1 MITVRN
7 AIENDIKKIN
17 ELLYQVQQIHH
28 QVRPDLFKKGTK
40 KYTTE
45 EIKKILLDKTKPIF
59 VIVDD
64 NEICGYAFCIIE
76 EKNSSTLQK
85 IKTLYIDDLCVDI
98 TKRSKHYGT
107 KLYEYVLN
115 YAKEINCYNVTL
127 NVWADNLDAL
137 AFYQHIGMKVQKIG
151 MEKIL

>member
-1 MITVRN
+1 MIIVRN
-7 AIENDIKKIN
+7 ANGKDIKKIN
-17 ELLYQVQQIHH
+17 ELLYQVQEIHH
-28 QVRPDLFKKGTK
+28 QVRPDLFKNGTK

-45 EIKKILLDKTKPIF
+45 EIKRILQDKTKPIF

-64 NEICGYAFCIIE
+64 NEICGYVFCIIE
-76 EKNSSTLQK
+76 EKNSATLQK